1 MERLGVMP
9 ASQIAKAGPQLFQI
23 LNREAA
29 KAAIMQKIDEG
40 FAQMS
45 AK

>member
-1 MERLGVMP
+1 MS
-9 ASQIAKAGPQLFQI
+9 ASQMSKAGPQLFQI
-23 LNREAA
+23 LNRETA
-29 KAAIMQKIDEG
+29 KAAIMQQIDEG

>member
-1 MERLGVMP
+1 MSYETRSIPINGRANLM
-9 ASQIAKAGPQLFQI
+9 FEI